1 MTARNQALVWI
12 GVLAALA
19 AALTLTGGILLPF
32 VAGMAVAYF
41 LDPFADRLEA
51 WGTSRTVATI
61 IITLIFF
68 ALLILALVLLVP
80 LLQGQVLSF
89 VEKLPQLVNS
99 FLASIAPLQ
108 ERVEGLISSDRL
120 EQLRDAA
127 QSSAGTLI
135 AWAGGLLARIWQGG
149 VAFFNLL
156 SLVVITPIVSFY
168 LLRDWD
174 RIVERVDGWLPR
186 RHAPAIRE
194 ILADIDTT
202 VAGFVRRQGTVCL
215 FLAVFYGVGLTIVGL
230 DFGLTI
236 GLATGLISFVPY
248 FGMLVGMGVAFGVA
262 FAQFTEVLPFVFVF
276 AVFMAGQAVESMFLT
291 PKLVGDRVGLHPVW
305 VIFALLAGGAIFGFT
320 GVLLAVPAAATI
332 GVLIRFFLR
341 RYLES
346 PLYGAGGDE
355 AGEDPD
361 A

>member
-12 GVLAALA
+12 GVLAALV
-19 AALTLTGGILLPF
+19 AALMLTSGILLPF

-68 ALLILALVLLVP
+68 AVVILALVLLVP
-80 LLQGQVLSF
+80 LLQGQVLAF
-89 VEKLPQLVNS
+89 VEKLPQLVSS
-99 FLASIAPLQ
+99 FLASIAPIQ

-135 AWAGGLLARIWQGG
+135 AWVGGVLARIWQGG

-174 RIVERVDGWLPR
+174 RIVERVDSWLPR
-186 RHAPAIRE
+186 RQAPAIRE
-194 ILADIDTT
+194 IFADIDTT
-202 VAGFVRRQGTVCL
+202 VAGFVRGQGTVCL

-248 FGMLVGMGVAFGVA
+248 FGMLVGMGVAAGVA

-276 AVFMAGQAVESMFLT
+276 AVFMAGQVVESMFLT

-305 VIFALLAGGAIFGFT
+305 VIFALLAGGTIFGFT

-355 AGEDPD
+355 AGKDPD

>member
-12 GVLAALA
+12 GVLAVLV
-19 AALTLTGGILLPF
+19 AALMLTGSILLPF

-41 LDPFADRLEA
+41 LDPLADRLEA
-51 WGTSRTVATI
+51 WGTSRTAATI

-68 ALLILALVLLVP
+68 AVVILALVLLVP
-80 LLQGQVLSF
+80 LLQGQVLAF

-99 FLASIAPLQ
+99 VLASIAPLQ

-135 AWAGGLLARIWQGG
+135 AWAGGVLARVWQGG
-149 VAFFNLL
+149 LAFFNLL

-174 RIVERVDGWLPR
+174 RIVERLDSWLPR

-202 VAGFVRRQGTVCL
+202 VAGFVRGQGTVCL
-215 FLAVFYGVGLTIVGL
+215 FLAAFYGVGLTIVGL

-262 FAQFTEVLPFVFVF
+262 FAQFTDVLPFVFVF
-276 AVFMAGQAVESMFLT
+276 AVFMAGQLVESMFLT

-305 VIFALLAGGAIFGFT
+305 VIFALLAGAAVFGFT

-341 RYLES
+341 QYLNS